1 MASIGPARRAIF
13 GYGSNG
19 TAQLRARCQNPQ
31 LVTRGACAPG
41 WLRVFCGVS
50 ENWGGGGYAT
60 LVPAPAA
67 SADGTEPYTLGSVA
81 WLDAR
86 ELELLTAFEG
96 GYTLRAIN
104 VVDALTGERIAA
116 EAFICNHLEYR
127 QPPSEQ
133 YLTAIHCH
141 LREHF
146 GENMASHAETISL
159 SSSSPL
165 AIDIRHWDHARQCA
179 VAIGEPW
186 RHPGCLTALSLPA
199 LMIELNAHAHKRDK
213 WVVPRHVRGACEA
226 MLQSYNV
233 RGTHDVVRHA
243 LAFDAAA
250 ASPVLPGFSTDDM
263 SLLRDLLHA
272 EHLPD
277 STPTSSSSISPASAV
292 QSAADAS
299 ILLFV
304 YGSLRRGQVNHHV
317 LEKRQCKPYDA
328 VTPLSSGQGS
338 ALSSVPAA
346 AFHTVHPYTMLGLAS
361 GAYPFVIDRQHAS
374 SFASSS
380 SSSTCADVNE
390 ETTTTASSLRST
402 DQDAWL
408 PPATPIVGE
417 IYRMPIAELAAL
429 DAFEGDDYTRRVVAC
444 RRAPSASASSSS
456 SSSARTDDG
465 GEIVY
470 ASMYMAVDAEVRR
483 ALLSRVRELHRTG
496 VVLVPGGD
504 WAAHLADRAS

>member
-1 MASIGPARRAIF
+1 MAS
-13 GYGSNG
+13 
-19 TAQLRARCQNPQ
+19 
-31 LVTRGACAPG
+31 
-41 WLRVFCGVS
+41 
-50 ENWGGGGYAT
+50 
-60 LVPAPAA
+60 
-67 SADGTEPYTLGSVA
+67 D
-81 WLDAR
+81 
-86 ELELLTAFEG
+86 
-96 GYTLRAIN
+96 
-104 VVDALTGERIAA
+104 
-116 EAFICNHLEYR
+116 
-127 QPPSEQ
+127 
-133 YLTAIHCH
+133 
-141 LREHF
+141 
-146 GENMASHAETISL
+146 AETTFS

-165 AIDIRHWDHARQCA
+165 AIEIRHWDHARQSA

-199 LMIELNAHAHKRDK
+199 LMIELNAHARKTDK
-213 WVVPRHVRGACEA
+213 WVVPRHVRGACDA
-226 MLQSYNV
+226 MRQQSSRV

-243 LAFDAAA
+243 LSFDAAA
-250 ASPVLPGFSTDDM
+250 AVPVLPGFSADDM

-272 EHLPD
+272 EHSPA
-277 STPTSSSSISPASAV
+277 SSSSSSSALSASSS
-292 QSAADAS
+292 SALQTATDAF

-317 LEKRQCKPYDA
+317 LEKRQCMPYDA
-328 VTPLSSGQGS
+328 ITAASSGQGS
-338 ALSSVPAA
+338 ALASVPAA

-380 SSSTCADVNE
+380 SSSTCADVDE
-390 ETTTTASSLRST
+390 ETTATAHSLRSA
-402 DQDAWL
+402 DQDSWL

-417 IYRMPIAELAAL
+417 IYRLPIAELAAL

-444 RRAPSASASSSS
+444 RRAPSASACSAASASASSSS
-456 SSSARTDDG
+456 SSSAQTDAG

-483 ALLSRVRELHRTG
+483 ALLSRVREQHHTG